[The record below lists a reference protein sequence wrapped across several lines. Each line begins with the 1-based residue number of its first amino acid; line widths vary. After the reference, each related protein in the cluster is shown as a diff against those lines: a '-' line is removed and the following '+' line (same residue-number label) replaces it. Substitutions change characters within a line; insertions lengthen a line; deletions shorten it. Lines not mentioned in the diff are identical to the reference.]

1 MVYSVPDS
9 VADRLDEYCLAFT
22 EWLYASPHARKYRI
36 GGGLCYNEAD
46 FISYLNRWIFPE
58 LSPRSWSGTWAG
70 LTLISPFPSPGRT
83 ARSLTS
89 DQPQQA
95 GKRRQAPMLRMAFD
109 ISLAVSPRA
118 GANHRVRRGRRGS
131 G

>member
-1 MVYSVPDS
+1 MTDRLYERILCMKNVVLSADGDRMVYSVPDS

-58 LSPRSWSGTWAG
+58 Q
-70 LTLISPFPSPGRT
+70 PSQLVRNLGWI
-83 ARSLTS
+83 
-89 DQPQQA
+89 DFGQPLPEPWQDCPQ
-95 GKRRQAPMLRMAFD
+95 F
-109 ISLAVSPRA
+109 
-118 GANHRVRRGRRGS
+118 NF
-131 G
+131 